1 MDSSKSAL
9 CDAKSA
15 FHDTNSALC
24 DLTHLV
30 TLMTRERYTNDPDF
44 RLRRCMASARYYVKK
59 RLMAGKEVKSK
70 YEPTE
75 ENILTDN
82 KPECPANVK
91 T

>member
-1 MDSSKSAL
+1 MDSSK
-9 CDAKSA
+9 
-15 FHDTNSALC
+15 SALC

-59 RLMAGKEVKSK
+59 RLMAGKDVKSK
-70 YEPTE
+70 YESE
-75 ENILTDN
+75 EPKEIILTDN